1 MSILITG
8 ASGSVGQA
16 LAQKLRERGEPSI
29 CTDID
34 TLDVTDRAQVAYW
47 IGKTDPRVI
56 FHLAGAKHAP
66 EGEVNPAEVGSV
78 NFTGTL
84 NVLEFARPGSIV
96 LASTGKAANPETAY
110 GASKLL
116 AERAVLNAGGK
127 VVRFYNVRETS
138 GNVFRLWEALPENYP
153 IRWTDCERYFISLD
167 QAVDLLIRA
176 ADLPSGRYAVDP
188 GLPRHMHEIALGL
201 YPGRVLEEMEPRR
214 GDRIREPLCGT
225 SETVTRDY
233 DGLLT
238 IRSRHD
244 A

>member
-1 MSILITG
+1 MKALITG
-8 ASGSVGQA
+8 AAGSVGQA
-16 LAQKLRERGEPSI
+16 LAAELIRRGQTPTL
-29 CTDID
+29 TDID
-34 TLDVTDRAQVAYW
+34 QLDVTDRAQVAW
-47 IGKTDPRVI
+47 WMGQAQPDTV

-66 EGEVNPAEVGSV
+66 EGEVDPAEVGRV

-84 NVLEFARPGSIV
+84 NVLEFAPPGSVV

-127 VVRFYNVRETS
+127 VARFYNVRETS
-138 GNVFRLWEALPENYP
+138 GNVFRLWETLPENYP
-153 IRWTDCERYFISLD
+153 IPFTSCYRYFISLE

-176 ADLPSGRYAVDP
+176 ADLPSGRYAADP
-188 GLPRHMHEIALGL
+188 GDQRFMKMVAQET
-201 YPGRVLEEMEPRR
+201 YPGRELRRIDARR
-214 GDRIREPLCGT
+214 GDRIREPLCAT
-225 SETVTRDY
+225 SEQVEAG
-233 DGLLT
+233 DGILT